1 LSTNPYKNPFIVRGT
16 SFFVRLYLVM
26 PKSTIFGKALYRAI
40 LFLALL
46 VLIVASI
53 SSRVVLANPYMYHLT
68 TEPKAETNPPKI
80 CITSPINTSY
90 NKDQLSFSYNVSKP
104 EGGSAL
110 GSFILHVEYTADWLN
125 ATVCDY
131 DQNKIPQFPE
141 YQEFNHFFVG
151 IPEGNHSIIV
161 NATGCGGYADM
172 NTLTWYSFNIV
183 GYAVVNF
190 TVDKSPP
197 KISIPSIDNKSFGS
211 NSIDFEVVTNEQVC
225 EVKYSLDSQANVT
238 IPDDTITIANLTNG
252 LHKLTVYAQDTAG
265 NFGASDATI
274 FSINVAKEAELAN
287 PQTIII
293 AAVSGIGAV
302 FILSAGL
309 IINKKRKNKS
319 VN

>member
-1 LSTNPYKNPFIVRGT
+1 
-16 SFFVRLYLVM
+16 M
-26 PKSTIFGKALYRAI
+26 P
-40 LFLALL
+40 
-46 VLIVASI
+46 
-53 SSRVVLANPYMYHLT
+53 SSVVLANPYMYHLT
-68 TEPKAETNPPKI
+68 TDPRAETNPPTI
-80 CITSPINTSY
+80 CISSPLSTSY
-90 NKDQLSFSYNVSKP
+90 NKDQLNFSYNVSKP
-104 EGGSAL
+104 EGGSTL
-110 GSFILHVEYTADWLN
+110 GGFILHVEYTADWLN

-141 YQEFNHFFVG
+141 YQEFSHFLAG

-172 NTLTWYSFNIV
+172 DTLTWYSFNIV

-197 KISIPSIDNKSFGS
+197 KISIPSIDNKSFSS

-225 EVKYSLDSQANVT
+225 EVKYSLDSQLN
-238 IPDDTITIANLTNG
+238 ITLSNDRITLGNLTNG
-252 LHKLTVYAQDTAG
+252 LHNITVYAQDTAG
-265 NFGASDATI
+265 NFGASDTTV
-274 FSINVAKEAELAN
+274 FSINVAEEAELAN